1 MICEPL
7 HGGAYPEWLR
17 GQALGSHSN
26 LADAKVLI
34 PAQWGEIRSSTDRV
48 QGPLKI
54 QLPN

>member
-48 QGPLKI
+48 QGPL
-54 QLPN
+54 